1 MKTKLDKLT
10 AVTAAALA
18 LGFAGASLDAA
29 AGGEKKVTTTT
40 TQHSDGSMSTTMKTT
55 ERLNTLNGVTVVD
68 TSGAQVGTVQSYTNA
83 NGEVVATV
91 VNPSGSTSSLSLGA
105 PDVLIADLP
114 SSGSYAIT
122 MNGSKGS
129 VSKTTTTTTTIK

>member
-1 MKTKLDKLT
+1 MKTRLNKAT

-18 LGFAGASLDAA
+18 LAFAGASLDAA
-29 AGGEKKVTTTT
+29 AGGDKKVTTTT
-40 TQHSDGSMSTTMKTT
+40 TQHSDGSMSTTTKTT

-68 TSGAQVGTVQSYTNA
+68 ASGAQVGTVQSYTNA
-83 NGEVVATV
+83 NGQVVATV
-91 VNPSGSTSSLSLGA
+91 VNPSGTTSSLSLGA
-105 PDVLIADLP
+105 PDVVIADLP

-129 VSKTTTTTTTIK
+129 ISKSTTTTTTIK